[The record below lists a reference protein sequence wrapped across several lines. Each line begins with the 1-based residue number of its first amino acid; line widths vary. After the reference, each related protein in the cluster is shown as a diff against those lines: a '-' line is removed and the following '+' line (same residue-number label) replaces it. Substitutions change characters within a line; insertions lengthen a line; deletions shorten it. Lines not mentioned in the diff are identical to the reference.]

1 MPYIYNGLLHS
12 LFFKKY
18 RVKYFFL
25 KKSIPEEPELTLD
38 DDQDDDDNIV
48 PSDRL
53 AAQSSAQLEDELAK
67 FRYEWKMELLLD
79 QKDPSSQSIDSSV
92 KSSKQSQRKNNRMEH
107 HAFPSRASK
116 PGSSVVDEAAN
127 TNEQELNYE
136 QPKTNE
142 EKAKYLFDKAVQ
154 LEQQGRHFDA
164 IKFYRMAMQLD
175 ADIEFKLASSKP
187 VTRSRTKKSDEFVKH
202 ESEDDDEEKADN
214 DVKSDEIVQDE
225 SKSDELKT
233 LYEKF
238 TAITLEENKL
248 CEKNFP
254 QKVCYFFFFSHEVFT
269 DFIDFE
275 PKY

>member
-1 MPYIYNGLLHS
+1 MIK
-12 LFFKKY
+12 F
-18 RVKYFFL
+18 RFL
-25 KKSIPEEPELTLD
+25 KSIREEPELTLD
-38 DDQDDDDNIV
+38 DDQDDADNIV

-79 QKDPSSQSIDSSV
+79 QKDASSQPADSNA
-92 KSSKQSQRKNNRMEH
+92 KSFKQSQRKSNRMEH
-107 HAFPSRASK
+107 HPFPSRASK
-116 PGSSVVDEAAN
+116 PGSNLVDESVN

-202 ESEDDDEEKADN
+202 ESEDDNDEEKEDD
-214 DVKSDEIVQDE
+214 DVKSDEIAQDQP
-225 SKSDELKT
+225 KSDELKT

-238 TAITLEENKL
+238 TAITLEENKI

-254 QKVCYFFFFSHEVFT
+254 QKVCYSFFSF
-269 DFIDFE
+269 DFPSGRLYRFLSLNRYSDSV
-275 PKY
+275 